1 MLGSLVFRQR
11 VRGAYFAILT
21 QALAAAFVILLVGQQ
36 GLTGGT
42 NGLTNFYDL
51 FGQDLAAD
59 STQRGLYFAVA
70 DRCWA
75 ALPRRP
81 AAGEQPL
88 RAAARRGQGRR
99 GPGPVPRLRPGEGQ
113 DRHLRRSR
121 RAWPGSRAR
130 CSCPASGIISPALL
144 GVVPSLELVVAVAVG
159 GRFALAG
166 AVLGAVV
173 MGYAKTSFSEQFA
186 DGWLYLQGALFILV
200 MTLAPKGDPR
210 PGGVGPRRPGAA
222 ADAPGAAIP
231 TPARG
236 RPRQESHGGGRVS
249 AMIEVRGL
257 SVVFDGFRA
266 IDGIDLT
273 VEQGELR
280 FLIGPNGAGKTTLI
294 DVITGLTR
302 PTTGAV
308 VFDGRSLVGLR
319 EHQIVRLGVGRT
331 FQTSVV
337 FEELTVLE
345 NLDLAAVV
353 PAPLWSLAPA
363 RRGVSDAVAEA
374 LEIIGL
380 DALADQPA
388 GVLSHGQRQWL
399 EIGML
404 LAQEPELLL
413 LDEPVAGMSKDER
426 ERTGELMTSVARDH
440 TVIVIE
446 HDMEFLRRYASQ
458 VTVLHEGRVL
468 IEGSVDQIRADPRVQ
483 EVYLG
488 RKPRSDAVGRA
499 ILTPDTA
506 GPGCCSGSPWRW
518 SPRSWSA

>member
-1 MLGSLVFRQR
+1 
-11 VRGAYFAILT
+11 
-21 QALAAAFVILLVGQQ
+21 
-36 GLTGGT
+36 
-42 NGLTNFYDL
+42 
-51 FGQDLAAD
+51 
-59 STQRGLYFAVA
+59 
-70 DRCWA
+70 
-75 ALPRRP
+75 
-81 AAGEQPL
+81 
-88 RAAARRGQGRR
+88 
-99 GPGPVPRLRPGEGQ
+99 
-113 DRHLRRSR
+113 
-121 RAWPGSRAR
+121 
-130 CSCPASGIISPALL
+130 
-144 GVVPSLELVVAVAVG
+144 
-159 GRFALAG
+159 
-166 AVLGAVV
+166 
-173 MGYAKTSFSEQFA
+173 
-186 DGWLYLQGALFILV
+186 
-200 MTLAPKGDPR
+200 
-210 PGGVGPRRPGAA
+210 
-222 ADAPGAAIP
+222 
-231 TPARG
+231 
-236 RPRQESHGGGRVS
+236 
-249 AMIEVRGL
+249 MIEVRGL

-302 PTTGAV
+302 PTTGEV

-345 NLDLAAVV
+345 NLDLAASFRQ
-353 PAPLWSLAPA
+353 PLWSLARR

-374 LEIIGL
+374 LEITELGP
-380 DALADQPA
+380 LADRPA

-404 LAQEPELLL
+404 LTQGPKLLL

-468 IEGSVDQIRADPRVQ
+468 IEGSVDQIRDDPRVQ

-488 RKPRSDAVGRA
+488 RKPSDAVGK
-499 ILTPDTA
+499 
-506 GPGCCSGSPWRW
+506 
-518 SPRSWSA
+518 

>member
-1 MLGSLVFRQR
+1 
-11 VRGAYFAILT
+11 
-21 QALAAAFVILLVGQQ
+21 
-36 GLTGGT
+36 
-42 NGLTNFYDL
+42 
-51 FGQDLAAD
+51 
-59 STQRGLYFAVA
+59 
-70 DRCWA
+70 
-75 ALPRRP
+75 
-81 AAGEQPL
+81 
-88 RAAARRGQGRR
+88 
-99 GPGPVPRLRPGEGQ
+99 
-113 DRHLRRSR
+113 
-121 RAWPGSRAR
+121 
-130 CSCPASGIISPALL
+130 
-144 GVVPSLELVVAVAVG
+144 
-159 GRFALAG
+159 
-166 AVLGAVV
+166 
-173 MGYAKTSFSEQFA
+173 
-186 DGWLYLQGALFILV
+186 
-200 MTLAPKGDPR
+200 
-210 PGGVGPRRPGAA
+210 
-222 ADAPGAAIP
+222 
-231 TPARG
+231 
-236 RPRQESHGGGRVS
+236 VS

-280 FLIGPNGAGKTTLI
+280 FLMGPNGAGKTTLI

-302 PTTGAV
+302 PTTGEV

-345 NLDLAAVV
+345 NLDLAASFRQ
-353 PAPLWSLAPA
+353 PLWSLARR

-374 LEIIGL
+374 LEITELGP
-380 DALADQPA
+380 LADRPA

-404 LAQEPELLL
+404 LTQGPKLLL

-468 IEGSVDQIRADPRVQ
+468 IEGSVDEIRDDPRVQ

-488 RKPRSDAVGRA
+488 RKPSDAVGK
-499 ILTPDTA
+499 
-506 GPGCCSGSPWRW
+506 
-518 SPRSWSA
+518 